1 MARKGD
7 TTKQT
12 AAPDGYA
19 AALAELDAILRELDD
34 PELDIDRLG
43 AQVRRAAELV
53 AFCRLRI
60 EGARADV
67 DAVAALLDGDDT
79 ADDTDDED

>member
-7 TTKQT
+7 NARQIPE
-12 AAPDGYA
+12 PDGYA
-19 AALAELDAILRELDD
+19 AALAELDTILRELDD
-34 PELDIDRLG
+34 PALDIDRLG
-43 AQVRRAAELV
+43 SQVRRAAELV

-67 DAVAALLDGDDT
+67 DAVAALLDGDE
-79 ADDTDDED
+79 DDEDDED

>member
-1 MARKGD
+1 MARKGAPAQQD
-7 TTKQT
+7 
-12 AAPDGYA
+12 AEPDGYA
-19 AALAELDAILRELDD
+19 AALAELDTILRELDD
-34 PELDIDRLG
+34 PALDIDRLG

-79 ADDTDDED
+79 DDDEDD